1 MVSLWLKTNRLH
13 SSMARQ
19 KYTINISKENR
30 KELQSIISKG
40 VCAARTIRR
49 AHILLKLDRKAF
61 PHYTIDSLAADLSIS
76 RSSINRIIK
85 EYQSNGIGCIYRKK
99 RSRPPV
105 EPKITGDVEAHI
117 IALACHNPPEGYCK
131 WTLRLISERMV
142 QMNYIDSISHT
153 AVGTVLKKNSLK
165 PQLVEQW
172 CIPKEQSADF
182 AACMEDVL
190 EVYSR
195 PYDER
200 YPVVCMDEKPLQL
213 LADART
219 GHRKKNGT
227 QIQDSEYVRHG
238 TCSIFLFTEPLAGY
252 RHATA
257 LEHRTK
263 VDWAKQM
270 KWLADEVYPT
280 AEKIIMV
287 CDNLNTHD
295 KSSFYEAFPPA
306 EALRLAKR
314 FEFHYTPKHGSWLDI
329 AEIELS
335 SLSKQC
341 LGKRRIDNLVTL
353 NSELEKWHTDRNYKQ
368 KGVDWQF
375 TTDNARIKLRHLY
388 PIVTF

>member
-1 MVSLWLKTNRLH
+1 MP
-13 SSMARQ
+13 RQ
-19 KYTINISKENR
+19 KYTIDLPASDR
-30 KELQSIISKG
+30 KKLKSIISKG
-40 VCAARTIRR
+40 VCPARTITR
-49 AHILLKLDRKAF
+49 ARILLNLDSSAEHRYK
-61 PHYTIDSLAADLSIS
+61 TADLAKLFSIS
-76 RSSINRIIK
+76 QTTI
-85 EYQSNGIGCIYRKK
+85 SNLKKVYYEKGIDCIYRKK
-99 RSRPPV
+99 RSSPPV
-105 EPKITGDVEAHI
+105 ESKITGEVEAHL
-117 IALACHNPPEGYCK
+117 IALACHNPPAGYCR
-131 WTLRLISERMV
+131 WSLRLLSERMV
-142 QMNYIDSISHT
+142 QMEYIDSISHT
-153 AVGTVLKKNSLK
+153 TIGKILKKNALK
-165 PQLVEQW
+165 PHLVEEW

-182 AACMEDVL
+182 VACMEDVL

-213 LADART
+213 LGEARK
-219 GHRKKNGT
+219 GRRKSNGAW
-227 QIQDSEYVRHG
+227 IQDCEYVRNG

-263 VDWAKQM
+263 KDWANQM
-270 KWLADEVYPT
+270 KWLADEVYPH

-287 CDNLNTHD
+287 CDNLNTHN
-295 KSSFYEAFPPA
+295 KSSFYEAFAPA

-341 LGKRRIDNLVTL
+341 LGKRRIDNLQDL
-353 NSELEKWHTDRNYKQ
+353 NSELEKWHSDRNQKQ

-375 TTDNARIKLRHLY
+375 TSEEARIKLKQLY
-388 PIVTF
+388 PLLNF

>member
-1 MVSLWLKTNRLH
+1 MAKRKYLISLTIEDRSHLLSVVAKGTN
-13 SSMARQ
+13 S
-19 KYTINISKENR
+19 
-30 KELQSIISKG
+30 
-40 VCAARTIRR
+40 ARTIKR
-49 AHILLKLDRKAF
+49 AQVLLKLDGIAQSKLNYSLLSNALSLSKS
-61 PHYTIDSLAADLSIS
+61 TINKVITG
-76 RSSINRIIK
+76 
-85 EYQSNGIGCIYRKK
+85 YQAQGITCIYRKK
-99 RSRPPV
+99 RCTPPV
-105 EPKITGDVEAHI
+105 EGKITGEVEAHL

-131 WTLRLISERMV
+131 WTLRLLADRMV
-142 QMNYIDSISHT
+142 QLDYIDSISHT
-153 AVGTVLKKNSLK
+153 TVGTVLKKNCLK
-165 PQLVEQW
+165 PHLVEEW
-172 CIPKEQSADF
+172 CIPKEQSSDF

-195 PYDER
+195 PYDEKR
-200 YPVVCMDEKPLQL
+200 PVVCMDEKPLQL
-213 LADART
+213 LADARE
-219 GHRKKNGT
+219 GHRKSNGT
-227 QIQDSEYVRHG
+227 LIQDSEYIRNG

-252 RHATA
+252 RHAKA

-263 VDWAKQM
+263 IDWAKQM
-270 KWLADEVYPT
+270 KWLADEVYPD

-341 LGKRRIDNLVTL
+341 LGKRRIDNLEDL
-353 NSELEKWHTDRNYKQ
+353 NSEIEKWHCDRNSKQ

-375 TTDNARIKLRHLY
+375 TTDDARIKLKHLY
-388 PIVTF
+388 PIINF